1 MKKRI
6 VITLFFACALIF
18 TFGNDIAMVAAPE
31 LFSPMGAGRT
41 PTIPIL
47 PPIN

>member
-6 VITLFFACALIF
+6 AFTFIIACALIF
-18 TFGNDIAMVAAPE
+18 TFGNDTTITAAIDYI
-31 LFSPMGAGRT
+31 SPMGAGKA

-47 PPIN
+47 PPII

>member
-1 MKKRI
+1 MKKRF
-6 VITLFFACALIF
+6 VFTVVVAFALLF

-31 LFSPMGAGRT
+31 LFSPMGAGRA